1 VKKLIGVIGSSTA
14 DKRIYQLA
22 FRVGELIAEARAVLV
37 CGGLK
42 GVMEAVCKGAK
53 SKEGTTIGILPG
65 LDTADANIWV
75 DYPIVTGLGHG
86 RNIVIINTSESLIA
100 IASGYGTLSEIAF
113 ALASGKKVYG
123 LDTWDIEGVVVCDT
137 PEIAVSNALINI

>member
-1 VKKLIGVIGSSTA
+1 MKKLIGVIGSSATNKSA
-14 DKRIYQLA
+14 YELA

-37 CGGLK
+37 CGGLT

-53 SKEGTTIGILPG
+53 SREGTTIGILPG
-65 LDTADANIWV
+65 LYAADANIWV
-75 DYPIVTGLGHG
+75 DYPIATGLGHA
-86 RNIVIINTSESLIA
+86 RNMVIINTSQSLVA
-100 IASGYGTLSEIAF
+100 ISSGYGTLSEIAF

-123 LDTWDIEGVVVCDT
+123 LGTWDIKGIVVCET

>member
-1 VKKLIGVIGSSTA
+1 VKKIIGVIGSSTIN
-14 DKRIYQLA
+14 KKIYDIA
-22 FRVGELIAEARAVLV
+22 FKAGELIAEANAVV
-37 CGGLK
+37 ICGGLT

-53 SKEGTTIGILPG
+53 SKGGITIGILPG
-65 LDTADANIWV
+65 NSSDDANFWV

-86 RNIVIINTSESLIA
+86 RNLIIINTAQSLVA
-100 IASGYGTLSEIAF
+100 ISQGYGTLSEIAI

-123 LDTWDIEGVVVCDT
+123 IGTWDIKGVIDCPT